1 MLLPRNAPYAFSTRQ
16 EPPWVR
22 AAGDYLRLRHAYDRL
37 CAEEPENDI
46 GRTLIGMDLAR
57 ARQALEQMED
67 G

>member
-1 MLLPRNAPYAFSTRQ
+1 MLLPRAAPYALMSSR

-22 AAGDYLRLRHAYDRL
+22 AVGDYLRLRQAYDRL

-57 ARQALEQMED
+57 ARHALDELE
-67 G
+67 GG